1 MSRGMVR
8 GAAGAWLGLI
18 VLQGLVGKTGSGAV
32 GGMLNAVSG
41 GIAKLTDPTVAGIP
55 DLRPVVQPG
64 GPGDPGGVVGQGSP
78 AGDGGVVG
86 TGRPSNPTPSPSL
99 GRNVPGSYIPWPSV
113 PGTLTA

>member
-18 VLQGLVGKTGSGAV
+18 VLQGLVGKAGSGAV
-32 GGMLNAVSG
+32 GGMLTAVG
-41 GIAKLTDPTVAGIP
+41 GAIGKLTDPTVAGIP

-64 GPGDPGGVVGQGSP
+64 SAGDGGVVGKGSP

-86 TGRPSNPTPSPSL
+86 QGRPSNPTPSPSL
-99 GRNVPGSYIPWPSV
+99 GRDVPSSYIPWPSV